1 MAKIEKKT
9 LPKFF
14 QRILDGDKTY
24 EIRLADF
31 ECKEGDILVLHEWDP
46 DKKAYTGRSVEK
58 KVTYVF
64 NTKEMEKFYKKE
76 DVAKLGFWVMA
87 FK

>member
-1 MAKIEKKT
+1 MAKIEKKIS
-9 LPKFF
+9 PKFF

-31 ECKEGDILVLHEWDP
+31 SCKEGDILVLKEWDP
-46 DKKAYTGRSVEK
+46 DAKDYTGRSVEK
-58 KVTYVF
+58 KITYVF

-76 DVAKLGFWVMA
+76 DIEKLGLIVIA